1 MANWLLTRPTQAL
14 AHEAQAF
21 DEQVI
26 DRMTGMPSQSNMLS
40 TLASWEAHQQ
50 GRFELQSEI
59 GIGRGLFGKTMQ
71 TVASMLHWFE
81 ENLVLKGSGDG
92 LMNLLDH
99 VGLYIEKIDKLL
111 SKPRYLLLLI
121 MATFVIVL

>member
-1 MANWLLTRPTQAL
+1 
-14 AHEAQAF
+14 
-21 DEQVI
+21 
-26 DRMTGMPSQSNMLS
+26 MLS

-71 TVASMLHWFE
+71 VIASMLHWFE
-81 ENLVLKGSGDG
+81 DNLVLKGSGDG
-92 LMNLLDH
+92 LMHGLDYIGH
-99 VGLYIEKIDKLL
+99 HIEKIDALL